1 MTTLSLHDKVQAL
14 NDLFRID
21 EATTLKDIV
30 VEEMRKTMGLER
42 ERNLPAMVDSL
53 MKATH
58 GTPAEPTG
66 VAAVPVAVTPGATS
80 TRLGAKRNTRRPT
93 PPATTRVTAGKRK
106 QQTLFAALPDAK
118 KTCISAEEL
127 RKQRT
132 QPGYKP
138 REEDRR
144 TFDSELVAGREEAGP
159 RRPVV
164 VYTCSKCARTFTT
177 CVLPAVLP
185 RPPSP
190 CHLGCRLILILA
202 ADRHAHSPSFT
213 QAMCA
218 CVT

>member
-1 MTTLSLHDKVQAL
+1 MTTLSLQAKVQAL
-14 NDLFRID
+14 KEFFRID
-21 EATTLKDIV
+21 QATSLKAV
-30 VEEMRKTMGLER
+30 VEEMRMTMGLQPEST
-42 ERNLPAMVDSL
+42 LPAMVDSL

-66 VAAVPVAVTPGATS
+66 VAAVPVALTPGATS
-80 TRLGAKRNTRRPT
+80 TPLGAKRNTRRPT

-106 QQTLFAALPDAK
+106 QQTLFAAMPDAK
-118 KTCISAEEL
+118 KTCISGDEL
-127 RKQRT
+127 RKQRM
-132 QPGYKP
+132 QPSYKP

-144 TFDSELVAGREEAGP
+144 NFDSELVAGREEAGP

-190 CHLGCRLILILA
+190 CCHLGCRLILILA
-202 ADRHAHSPSFT
+202 ADRHAHSLSFT

>member
-14 NDLFRID
+14 NALFRID
-21 EATTLKDIV
+21 EATTLKDI

-80 TRLGAKRNTRRPT
+80 TPPGAKRNTRRPT

-118 KTCISAEEL
+118 KTCISKEEL
-127 RKQRT
+127 RKQRM
-132 QPGYKP
+132 QPGHRP
-138 REEDRR
+138 RVEDRR
-144 TFDSELVAGREEAGP
+144 TFDSEHDAGRKAAGP
-159 RRPVV
+159 LRPEVM
-164 VYTCSKCARTFTT
+164 YTCSKCPRTFTT
-177 CVLPAVLP
+177 CVLPCFAVQ
-185 RPPSP
+185 PPSP
-190 CHLGCRLILILA
+190 CHLDDCHLILILA
-202 ADRHAHSPSFT
+202 ADRHAYSPSFT

>member
-1 MTTLSLHDKVQAL
+1 MTTLSLNDKVQAL

-21 EATTLKDIV
+21 EAKTLVDI

-66 VAAVPVAVTPGATS
+66 VAAVPVALTPGATS
-80 TRLGAKRNTRRPT
+80 TPLGAKRNTRRPT

-106 QQTLFAALPDAK
+106 QQTLFAAMPDAK
-118 KTCISAEEL
+118 KTCISADEL
-127 RKQRT
+127 RKQRM
-132 QPGYKP
+132 QPSYKP

-144 TFDSELVAGREEAGP
+144 NFDSELVAGREEAGP

-177 CVLPAVLP
+177 CGLPAVLP

-202 ADRHAHSPSFT
+202 ADRHAHSLSFT

>member
-1 MTTLSLHDKVQAL
+1 MTTLSLNDKVQAL

-21 EATTLKDIV
+21 EAKTLVDI

-58 GTPAEPTG
+58 GTPAEPTD
-66 VAAVPVAVTPGATS
+66 VAAVPVAVPPGATPL
-80 TRLGAKRNTRRPT
+80 RAERNTRSAT

-106 QQTLFAALPDAK
+106 QQTLFAAMPDAK
-118 KTCISAEEL
+118 KTCISADEL
-127 RKQRT
+127 RKQRM
-132 QPGYKP
+132 QPSYKP

-144 TFDSELVAGREEAGP
+144 NFDSELVAGREEAGP

-202 ADRHAHSPSFT
+202 ADRHAHSLSFT

>member
-1 MTTLSLHDKVQAL
+1 MTTLSLNDKVQAL

-21 EATTLKDIV
+21 EAKTLVDI

-66 VAAVPVAVTPGATS
+66 VAAVPVALTPGATS
-80 TRLGAKRNTRRPT
+80 TPLGAKRNTRRPT

-106 QQTLFAALPDAK
+106 QQTLFAAMPDAK
-118 KTCISAEEL
+118 KTCISADEL
-127 RKQRT
+127 RKQRM
-132 QPGYKP
+132 QPSYKP

-144 TFDSELVAGREEAGP
+144 NFDSELVAGREEAGP

-164 VYTCSKCARTFTT
+164 VYTCSKCA
-177 CVLPAVLP
+177 
-185 RPPSP
+185 
-190 CHLGCRLILILA
+190 GGG
-202 ADRHAHSPSFT
+202 
-213 QAMCA
+213 
-218 CVT
+218 

>member
-1 MTTLSLHDKVQAL
+1 MTTLSLHEKVQAL

-21 EATTLKDIV
+21 EATTLKDI

-106 QQTLFAALPDAK
+106 QQTLFAAMPDAK

-127 RKQRT
+127 RKQRM